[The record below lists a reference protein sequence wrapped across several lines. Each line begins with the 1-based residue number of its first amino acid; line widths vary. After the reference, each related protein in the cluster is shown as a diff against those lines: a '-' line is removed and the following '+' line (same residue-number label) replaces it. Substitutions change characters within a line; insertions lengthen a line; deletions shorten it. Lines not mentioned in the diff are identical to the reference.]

1 MCKVT
6 YLLLARSIPNSEFA
20 KNARVYSVRITSLQS
35 CLDELR
41 LQRINGAKGCHGH
54 LYKHGNGNDNYDDD
68 NHKTN
73 NNYTV
78 FQAKLSMIKFA
89 LHYEADIS
97 TPALTLQ
104 SQDTKSLLVS
114 SHNAVLGHRYA
125 NCIYY
130 FLTINNHL
138 KIQYLRMYRIR
149 SSQ

>member
-6 YLLLARSIPNSEFA
+6 YLHLARSIPNLEFA

-54 LYKHGNGNDNYDDD
+54 LYKHGNCNYDDD

-78 FQAKLSMIKFA
+78 FQAKLSMIKYA
-89 LHYEADIS
+89 LHYEVDIP

-104 SQDTKSLLVS
+104 SQDTKSLL
-114 SHNAVLGHRYA
+114 NY
-125 NCIYY
+125 C
-130 FLTINNHL
+130 
-138 KIQYLRMYRIR
+138 
-149 SSQ
+149 